1 MVSDVSLVVFL
12 SGHGARVS
20 RGPGSV
26 FRLSTHIR
34 WWNCLRRGAV
44 PVSHAR
50 TCSLYDGGISMS
62 PLRCGIRV
70 SGEETFH
77 HLHACVFDRV
87 NSFANWRAG
96 AFSVKMIMIS
106 PPNPLTPTLMTAC
119 L

>member
-87 NSFANWRAG
+87 NSFTNWRAG
-96 AFSVKMIMIS
+96 ALSVKCCDFIPYPIDS
-106 PPNPLTPTLMTAC
+106 PTDDSVLV
-119 L
+119 